1 MASDN
6 TVLNAGA
13 GGDTA
18 RDLARQAGTV
28 KTQVVQLD
36 LGGASA
42 NAEVLIT
49 AGQQTM
55 AASVPVVIASNQ
67 SAVPVTPPTLTKG
80 TQGAQG
86 VSTQDLHNAGRNAR
100 IFILDTYTA
109 APVAEALESVV
120 QWYGNAAVV
129 GTTQPAVVPA
139 GKTLRLTNW
148 VMMYSSLATVGHAV
162 VRVRIN
168 TGGLVVLASPL
179 AFEFYAGS
187 QSGATTTA
195 MTGGISLSFGEFPE
209 GFEIPAAAGI
219 GFTLAGY
226 GPTGTL
232 TLEGGVRF
240 VVSGYEY

>member
-6 TVLNAGA
+6 TTLNAGA

-18 RDLARQAGTV
+18 RDLARQSGSV

-36 LGGASA
+36 LGGPSA
-42 NAEVLIT
+42 NPEVLIV
-49 AGQQTM
+49 AGQQAM

-67 SAVPVTPPTLTKG
+67 SAIPTTSPTLTKG

-100 IFILDTYTA
+100 IFILDVYTA
-109 APVAEALESVV
+109 APVAEALVSVA
-120 QWYGNAAVV
+120 QWYGNAAVAV
-129 GTTQPAVVPA
+129 TTTPAVVPV
-139 GKTLRLTNW
+139 GKTLRLTSW
-148 VMMYSSLATVGHAV
+148 QIMYSSLATAGHAV
-162 VRVRIN
+162 VRARIN
-168 TGGLVVLASPL
+168 TGGVAVLASPL
-179 AFEFYAGS
+179 AFEFFAGS
-187 QSGATTTA
+187 EAAVAGVTT
-195 MTGGISLSFGEFPE
+195 MLSGEFPE
-209 GFEIPAAAGI
+209 GFEIPAGAGI
-219 GFTLAGY
+219 GFTMAGY